1 MKAKMI
7 FEAAQELRKAADRL
21 EVEARK
27 AAALEVNEIG
37 NILNYLVQIDEL
49 KQKIEERR
57 KKNEIL

>member
-21 EVEARK
+21 EAEARK

-57 KKNEIL
+57 KNEIL